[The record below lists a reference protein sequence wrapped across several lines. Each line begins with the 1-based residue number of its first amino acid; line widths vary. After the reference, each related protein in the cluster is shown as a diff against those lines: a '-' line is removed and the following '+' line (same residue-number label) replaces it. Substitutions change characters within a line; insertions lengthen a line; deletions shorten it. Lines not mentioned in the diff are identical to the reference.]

1 MNFIPQKFK
10 FVHKFFPPIFI
21 NKISSNHPLKGK
33 KNEIYFIKFH
43 PWNLDDIIAKKS
55 NGG

>member
-1 MNFIPQKFK
+1 
-10 FVHKFFPPIFI
+10 
-21 NKISSNHPLKGK
+21 LKGK

-55 NGG
+55 NGGWTTLYGWNTNIDDFSWMKCISS